1 MTRRNVYSTPDE
13 LRIALGLEPLHTPVT
28 SSTPIGD
35 TMTQPEARLGAQIRK
50 ACAARGAFIFKIH
63 GGPTMMAGLPDLIA
77 CYRGIFLGIEV
88 KMPGNKPSPI
98 QRRRHDEINAANG
111 AVIVAYS
118 VSEVMTC
125 LDALDAELDS
135 LDAQ

>member
-1 MTRRNVYSTPDE
+1 MKHSAQ
-13 LRIALGLEPLHTPVT
+13 LRAALGLPLLPDTSTTPNV
-28 SSTPIGD
+28 SDGD
-35 TMTQPEARLGAQIRK
+35 PMSQPEARLGASIRK

-88 KMPGNKPSPI
+88 KMPGNKPSAI
-98 QRRRHDEINAANG
+98 QLRRHDEIVQANG

-118 VSEVMTC
+118 VQDVMTC
-125 LDALDAELDS
+125 LDALDAELDGN
-135 LDAQ
+135 DTDDE

>member
-1 MTRRNVYSTPDE
+1 MPNVYQSTA
-13 LRIALGLEPLHTPVT
+13 LREALGLPSAPDRTTPNVAD
-28 SSTPIGD
+28 GD
-35 TMTQPEARLGAQIRK
+35 VMSQPEARLGAQIRK

-88 KMPGNKPSPI
+88 KMPGNKPSAI
-98 QRRRHDEINAANG
+98 QLRRHDEIAAANG

-118 VSEVMTC
+118 VSDVMTC